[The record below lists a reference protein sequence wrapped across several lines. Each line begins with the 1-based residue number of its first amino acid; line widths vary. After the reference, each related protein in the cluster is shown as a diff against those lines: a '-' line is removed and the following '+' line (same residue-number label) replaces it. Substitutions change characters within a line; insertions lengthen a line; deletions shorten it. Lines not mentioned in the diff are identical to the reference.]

1 MNNIMYFFQHFG
13 GYQHPYTLS
22 SSVVI
27 LQFLIHDADSQQNKK
42 DIEPGSDKDD
52 AEVPQHTNTSKN
64 SCTTEIPPLIK
75 DARDETRPEEMTDS
89 VVTGIHALL
98 ACMHA
103 CII

>member
-1 MNNIMYFFQHFG
+1 MCTFSSIWG
-13 GYQHPYTLS
+13 LPASLAYTLS
-22 SSVVI
+22 SSIII
-27 LQFLIHDADSQQNKK
+27 LQFLIHDADSQQNEK

-52 AEVPQHTNTSKN
+52 VEVPQHTNTSKN
-64 SCTTEIPPLIK
+64 SRTTETPQLNE
-75 DARDETRPEEMTDS
+75 DARDETGPEEMTDS